1 MGLSAYRFMYVMESF
16 ETAAGAL
23 LYYDT
28 LSRPSTMYPI
38 YRLPKHIHLVDLI
51 ARASF
56 LRTRT
61 VCRSR
66 TASRRQR
73 VNVRV
78 FTIVFIW
85 I

>member
-1 MGLSAYRFMYVMESF
+1 
-16 ETAAGAL
+16 
-23 LYYDT
+23 
-28 LSRPSTMYPI
+28 MYPI
-38 YRLPKHIHLVDLI
+38 RLLLVTSGPDLI
-51 ARASF
+51 TRASS